1 MKDRRCSIWHL
12 ISGIIMLILGIVV
25 WANPLSSLYAM
36 AIYFGGAVF
45 LLGCGYITFSFSEY
59 SGWYFVV
66 GLLDLFIGLILLTN
80 LGLTIQ
86 TLPILFAF
94 WFLATGVM
102 QISGGLDIKKLGLP
116 WGWSIFSGILG
127 IILAFL
133 ILSYQSFGEAVLV
146 LYVGFYI
153 FAFGVLSIAEYLY
166 FRKFCRLPQT
176 REQQTY

>member
-25 WANPLSSLYAM
+25 WSNPLSSLYAM

-80 LGLTIQ
+80 LGLTVQ

-102 QISGGLDIKKLGLP
+102 QISGSLDIKHLGLP
-116 WGWSIFSGILG
+116 WGWSMFSGILG

-153 FAFGVLSIAEYLY
+153 FAFGILSIAEYLY
-166 FRKFCRLPQT
+166 FRKFCHLPQT
-176 REQQTY
+176 NAQ

>member
-25 WANPLSSLYAM
+25 WANPLSSLYAI

-66 GLLDLFIGLILLTN
+66 GLLAN
-80 LGLTIQ
+80 LGLTVQ

-102 QISGGLDIKKLGLP
+102 QISGSLDIKKLGLP
-116 WGWSIFSGILG
+116 WGWSMLSGILG

-133 ILSYQSFGEAVLV
+133 ILSYQSFGEAALV

-153 FAFGVLSIAEYLY
+153 FAFGALSIAEYLY
-166 FRKFCRLPQT
+166 FRKFCRLQINS
-176 REQQTY
+176 